1 MKGNI
6 MNKKAKNH
14 LYLVADLELT
24 DKQKK
29 QNRKES
35 QKRFVRICV
44 ISATVTFIV
53 SQAISAVRDANS
65 YKDEDAMEED

>member
-1 MKGNI
+1 
-6 MNKKAKNH
+6 MNKKPENRP
-14 LYLVADLELT
+14 YLVTYLELT
-24 DKQKK
+24 DAQKK

-35 QKRFVRICV
+35 QKRFVRIFL

-65 YKDEDAMEED
+65 YKDEDAMEEN